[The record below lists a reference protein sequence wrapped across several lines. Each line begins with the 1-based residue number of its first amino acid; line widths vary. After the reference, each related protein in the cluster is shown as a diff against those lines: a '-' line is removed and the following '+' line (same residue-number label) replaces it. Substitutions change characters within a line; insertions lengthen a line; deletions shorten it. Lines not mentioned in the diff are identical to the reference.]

1 MNSALQCLSHCVPV
15 LRVFL
20 SGDFE
25 DDLNPEN
32 PLGKKGEMAQAFGE
46 LAQNLWD
53 GNVQHV
59 SPEGFKR
66 ALGRHAAQFQ
76 GYEQHDSQE
85 FLSYLLDMLHE
96 DLNRVHVK
104 PYIEEGEDAGRTDS
118 ELANEAWNSYRHAL
132 RNGHADACWL
142 LTRCQLGSVGM

>member
-1 MNSALQCLSHCVPV
+1 MNSALQCLTHCVPV

-25 DDLNPEN
+25 EDLNPEN

-46 LAQNLWD
+46 LAQNLWH

-66 ALGRHAAQFQ
+66 ALGHHAAQFQ

-96 DLNRVHVK
+96 DLNRVHIK
-104 PYIEEGEDAGRTDS
+104 PYIEEGEDVGRTDS

-132 RNGHADACWL
+132 PEWAC
-142 LTRCQLGSVGM
+142 